1 MKQLEGQ
8 IRIPSGCAVSA
19 VISREGKRMDGQA
32 VIEWWDIDATQG
44 PYATEVVYTDKQHAV
59 VEKLV
64 PVEEKKTVLED
75 YDMAT
80 AVEYTTLY
88 RPDTLCVDVFRSVPD
103 RVKLE

>member
-1 MKQLEGQ
+1 MLEN
-8 IRIPSGCAVSA
+8 INNRLMTLIAASA
-19 VISREGKRMDGQA
+19 QA
-32 VIEWWDIDATQG
+32 EENAEQE
-44 PYATEVVYTDKQHAV
+44 AFALARAV